1 MPYFD
6 EPVGRVKLQTTSEC
20 RDLETGMIFSE
31 MHHFLINHSIPPDW
45 STAGEQ
51 GKLVFVISITPS
63 QHWRNLFH
71 FSQRE
76 KIVFRSS
83 KLQINSTF
91 LILDFC
97 QEKPQKR
104 NSFWQARTFV
114 TWTQFVPCA
123 LQENL
128 SNRSSRV
135 QIPRDIR
142 TRSGRYLYSTKW
154 SWIINGESGDMEFF
168 YQSSTRYLSSE
179 HSDLHILQAM

>member
-1 MPYFD
+1 
-6 EPVGRVKLQTTSEC
+6 
-20 RDLETGMIFSE
+20 MIFSE

-63 QHWRNLFH
+63 RHWRNLFH
-71 FSQRE
+71 FSQRG

-114 TWTQFVPCA
+114 TWTQFAPCA
-123 LQENL
+123 LRENL

-135 QIPRDIR
+135 QIPPTSFPGFFSAKGKTLGTRLQITRDIR

-154 SWIINGESGDMEFF
+154 SSIINGESGDMEFF

-179 HSDLHILQAM
+179 HSDFHILQAM